1 MSETQETLPS
11 SEAAPVIPPV
21 EEVKKATDTQTTE
34 EGDKTTE
41 EVAAKEVE
49 DKTDADKTAKQVPL
63 TADDFTLPDGVET
76 NDELQTEF
84 LEIMNKDQEP
94 KDRLQA
100 LVDLQ
105 VKANQVAQE
114 AASKLWQD
122 LQDKWTEEVKADPDI
137 GGSKLEATQS
147 VIAKSLEEF
156 GNKDVRE
163 AFVLT
168 GAGNNPHI
176 VRYVHKMAVAL
187 SEGKPVVGTPAT
199 AEATQAEKLY
209 PQQGK

>member
-1 MSETQETLPS
+1 MSETPEPTPS
-11 SEAAPVIPPV
+11 PEPEQIIPPV
-21 EEVKKATDTQTTE
+21 AEIKKETDTPTTD
-34 EGDKTTE
+34 EGDKPKE
-41 EVAAKEVE
+41 EVTAAKEDKAAE
-49 DKTDADKTAKQVPL
+49 DKKAEPVAL
-63 TADDFTLPDGVET
+63 TAEDFTLPDGVET

-176 VRYVHKMAVAL
+176 VRYIHKMAVAL

-199 AEATQAEKLY
+199 AETTQAEKLY
-209 PQQGK
+209 PDQGK

>member
-1 MSETQETLPS
+1 M
-11 SEAAPVIPPV
+11 
-21 EEVKKATDTQTTE
+21 KKATDTSTTE

-41 EVAAKEVE
+41 EVTAAKETE
-49 DKTDADKTAKQVPL
+49 DKATKEAEPVAL
-63 TADDFTLPDGVET
+63 TAEDFTLPDGVET

-94 KDRLQA
+94 KERLQA

-122 LQDKWTEEVKADPDI
+122 LQDKWTEEIKADPDL
-137 GGSKLEATQS
+137 GGSKLEATQT

-176 VRYVHKMAVAL
+176 VRYIHKMAAAL
-187 SEGKPVVGTPAT
+187 SEGKPVTGTPVT

-209 PQQGK
+209 PDQGK